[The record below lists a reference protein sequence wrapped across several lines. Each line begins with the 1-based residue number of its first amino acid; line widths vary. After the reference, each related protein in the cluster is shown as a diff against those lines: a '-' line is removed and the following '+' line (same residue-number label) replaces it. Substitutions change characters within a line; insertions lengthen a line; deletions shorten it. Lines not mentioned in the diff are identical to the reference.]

1 MTWFRF
7 YHYLIIH
14 LFATLAL
21 AVLVLCMARSAEASQ
36 AIPIPEET
44 VTLAEQLDLSPLDLQ
59 GALNTTGLDVREY
72 LYQVGHLERPRPLI
86 YWPWNS
92 INNCEANG
100 NWNTNTGNGFYGG
113 LQFLPGTWRRN
124 GGTGMPH
131 QASIAEQIRVAENT
145 ARNEGY
151 CSWPVCAVRAGVVR
165 SCR

>member
-86 YWPWNS
+86 IGLGTQS
-92 INNCEANG
+92 TTVKRMA
-100 NWNTNTGNGFYGG
+100 TGTPTLGMGSTVGSSSYRELGAG
-113 LQFLPGTWRRN
+113 TEELVCHIRPALQ
-124 GGTGMPH
+124 
-131 QASIAEQIRVAENT
+131 S
-145 ARNEGY
+145 
-151 CSWPVCAVRAGVVR
+151 R
-165 SCR
+165 SV